1 MIKLATLLK
10 EIQGSPKAIFLAGP
24 AGSGKSTLTKQL
36 LPSSYQVI
44 NSDDTY
50 EELLKASG
58 IGLKQKDF
66 TPDQLSQAAKLQAQA
81 RKTTQDKLAQSIE
94 DKNNIII
101 DGTGAASGPLL
112 KKKQQLEDLGYET
125 FMLMIYVSPL
135 TSLERNQQ
143 RDRSLMPGIVLRT
156 WRDVNKNIGVYE
168 QAFGDNFVLLNNNP
182 EDNVIWILGTREGN
196 AEDEKDVML
205 RTADVDKYPNLTVDV
220 ISTSG
225 EVSGTKARQALN
237 ISKEDF
243 FTFLPDEIKDEK
255 EGVYNILTKTQTQ
268 ERFVPGPLL
277 HENFTPQKAPL
288 MGRFVDYACDRL
300 NIDKPKVFVIN
311 SPTYS
316 QEHKS
321 FGGYYPQEQEIKI
334 VVHNRNMADIL
345 RTLAHEL
352 VHHMQNLNG
361 KELNGEDG
369 SDTENEANAMA
380 GVIMREFGRENP

>member
-10 EIQGSPKAIFLAGP
+10 EIQGTPKAIFLAGP

-101 DGTGAASGPLL
+101 DGTGAASGPVL

-135 TSLERNQQ
+135 TSLERNQE

-168 QAFGDNFVLLNNNP
+168 QAFGDNFILLNNDP
-182 EDNVIWILGTREGN
+182 EN
-196 AEDEKDVML
+196 ATQEFSPELVKPFTQASSAVGKPKTPEEMAKSKAEKDQLNKDIESMVKSL
-205 RTADVDKYPNLTVDV
+205 PKFDD
-220 ISTSG
+220 ISSA
-225 EVSGTKARQALN
+225 K
-237 ISKEDF
+237 SK
-243 FTFLPDEIKDEK
+243 I
-255 EGVYNILTKTQTQ
+255 Q
-268 ERFVPGPLL
+268 
-277 HENFTPQKAPL
+277 NFIQ
-288 MGRFVDYACDRL
+288 
-300 NIDKPKVFVIN
+300 
-311 SPTYS
+311 
-316 QEHKS
+316 
-321 FGGYYPQEQEIKI
+321 
-334 VVHNRNMADIL
+334 
-345 RTLAHEL
+345 
-352 VHHMQNLNG
+352 
-361 KELNGEDG
+361 
-369 SDTENEANAMA
+369 
-380 GVIMREFGRENP
+380 